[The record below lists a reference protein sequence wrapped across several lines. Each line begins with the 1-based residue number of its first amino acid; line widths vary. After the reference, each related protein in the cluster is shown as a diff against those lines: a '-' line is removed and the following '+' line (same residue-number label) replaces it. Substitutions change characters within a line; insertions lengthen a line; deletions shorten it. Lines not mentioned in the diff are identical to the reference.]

1 MADQIEQMTASLETN
16 QKVQKLLS
24 CWEIPCLCSC
34 FFFFFEI
41 NALLWFQ
48 QINDLQEKYNS
59 ELQHS
64 ADLSKKLEATEVN
77 YIS

>member
-1 MADQIEQMTASLETN
+1 MSLFM
-16 QKVQKLLS
+16 
-24 CWEIPCLCSC
+24 